1 MRRFTCD
8 FETTTDPDDC
18 RVWAYAL
25 CQIGKPDN
33 FLYGNSIEGL
43 MEWCQNQKDNVD
55 LYFHNLKFDGC
66 YITYYLE
73 ANGYEWVPERKD
85 AVDKSYT
92 TLITDMGAWYS
103 IEIFFKINGHHTN
116 KVTIYDSLKILNFS
130 VADIAKG
137 FNLPISKLTLDY
149 DTYRE
154 PGHKLTQ
161 HEIDYIRNDVEIV
174 ARALDVM
181 FKQGH
186 QKMTIGSD
194 ALANFKELCPRFK
207 KLFPVLPNDID
218 RDIRHTYKGG
228 FTYLNPLYKEKETGS
243 GYVWDVNSLYPSV
256 MYYMPAPY
264 DTPIYFE
271 GKYEPDELYPLYTQ
285 TISCRFKVKP
295 QKIPSIQIK
304 SSFMFKPNEYIEESG
319 DELVTLTLTSPD
331 LELFF
336 EQYDVEDIQWGGG
349 YKFKA
354 AHGLFKEYID
364 YWSEQKIKSKKEGN
378 KAQYLISKLF
388 MNSLYG
394 KLGTNP
400 MGAKKRPYI
409 GDDECLHEIY
419 LDMEERKPIWVA
431 GASFITSY
439 ARCKTIRSAQAVR
452 DWTLEHKGYDA
463 FVYADTDSLHVTGI
477 TPEDIEEIGKI
488 IEIDDYKLG
497 AWKVES
503 RYWRGK
509 YLRQKCYIEEWADG
523 SLNVTVAGL
532 PKKLGHIVNFDNFK
546 VGFDTADFTD
556 EEIGEAGRKLTYKQ
570 VPGGVILVPTDFSI
584 N

>member
-43 MEWCQNQKDNVD
+43 MDWCQKQRDNVV

-66 YITYYLE
+66 YVTYYLE
-73 ANGYEWVPERKD
+73 SCGYEWVPESKD

-103 IEIFFKINGHHTN
+103 IEIYFKVNGHHTN

-161 HEIDYIRNDVEIV
+161 HEVDYIRNDVEIV

-186 QKMTIGSD
+186 EKMTIGSD

-409 GDDECLHEIY
+409 GDDACLHEVY
-419 LDMEERKPIWVA
+419 LDLEERKPIWVA

-463 FVYADTDSLHVTGI
+463 FVYAD
-477 TPEDIEEIGKI
+477 K
-488 IEIDDYKLG
+488 
-497 AWKVES
+497 
-503 RYWRGK
+503 R
-509 YLRQKCYIEEWADG
+509 
-523 SLNVTVAGL
+523 
-532 PKKLGHIVNFDNFK
+532 
-546 VGFDTADFTD
+546 
-556 EEIGEAGRKLTYKQ
+556 
-570 VPGGVILVPTDFSI
+570 LVKS
-584 N
+584 